1 MRYNRHKFK
10 GRYTKMMSCKTFA
23 NQSSFCG
30 GSAFAA
36 SFDARI
42 HSLLDTAVYL
52 VVSICVL
59 LLDVRVI
66 LPSA

>member
-1 MRYNRHKFK
+1 
-10 GRYTKMMSCKTFA
+10 MMTCKTFA
-23 NQSSFCG
+23 NRSFSCG
-30 GSAFAA
+30 GNACAA

>member
-1 MRYNRHKFK
+1 
-10 GRYTKMMSCKTFA
+10 MMACYSFA
-23 NQSSFCG
+23 NPSFSCT
-30 GSAFAA
+30 ANAAAA

-42 HSLLDTAVYL
+42 HRLVDTAIAL

-66 LPSA
+66 LPKA

>member
-1 MRYNRHKFK
+1 
-10 GRYTKMMSCKTFA
+10 MMTCSTFA
-23 NQSSFCG
+23 AQSFSFG
-30 GSAFAA
+30 GNTAAA

-42 HSLLDTAVYL
+42 HNLVDTAIAL

-66 LPSA
+66 LQKT

>member
-1 MRYNRHKFK
+1 MTTRNAF
-10 GRYTKMMSCKTFA
+10 GFQSFSCNGNA
-23 NQSSFCG
+23 
-30 GSAFAA
+30 AAA

-42 HSLLDTAVYL
+42 HNLVDTAIAL

-66 LPSA
+66 LQKT

>member
-1 MRYNRHKFK
+1 
-10 GRYTKMMSCKTFA
+10 MMTCCCFA
-23 NQSSFCG
+23 NPSFSCAANAG
-30 GSAFAA
+30 AA

-42 HSLLDTAVYL
+42 HSFVDTAIAL

-66 LPSA
+66 LPKA

>member
-1 MRYNRHKFK
+1 ML
-10 GRYTKMMSCKTFA
+10 TCCCFA
-23 NQSSFCG
+23 NPSFSCAA
-30 GSAFAA
+30 SAGAA

-42 HSLLDTAVYL
+42 NNLVDTAIAL

-66 LPSA
+66 LQKT

>member
-1 MRYNRHKFK
+1 MTTRNAF
-10 GRYTKMMSCKTFA
+10 GFQSFSCSGNA
-23 NQSSFCG
+23 S
-30 GSAFAA
+30 AA

-42 HSLLDTAVYL
+42 HSFVDTAIAL

-66 LPSA
+66 LQKT

>member
-1 MRYNRHKFK
+1 MTTRNAF
-10 GRYTKMMSCKTFA
+10 GFQSFSCSGNA
-23 NQSSFCG
+23 S
-30 GSAFAA
+30 AA

-42 HSLLDTAVYL
+42 HNLVDTAIAL

-66 LPSA
+66 LQKT

>member
-1 MRYNRHKFK
+1 MTTRNAF
-10 GRYTKMMSCKTFA
+10 GFQSFSCSGNA
-23 NQSSFCG
+23 S
-30 GSAFAA
+30 AA

-42 HSLLDTAVYL
+42 HNLVDTAIAL

-66 LPSA
+66 LPKA

>member
-1 MRYNRHKFK
+1 
-10 GRYTKMMSCKTFA
+10 MMTCKTFA
-23 NQSSFCG
+23 DPSFSCR
-30 GSAFAA
+30 ANAAAA

-42 HSLLDTAVYL
+42 HNLVDTAIAL

-66 LPSA
+66 LPKA

>member
-1 MRYNRHKFK
+1 
-10 GRYTKMMSCKTFA
+10 MMTCKTFA
-23 NQSSFCG
+23 NRTFSCSG
-30 GSAFAA
+30 NATAA

-42 HSLLDTAVYL
+42 HSLVDTAVSL

-66 LPSA
+66 LPKG